1 MNQRN
6 ANYHTYKSKL
16 DRGLNNLYLIFTL
29 VNITDGQAHPIR

>member
-6 ANYHTYKSKL
+6 DNYHTYKSNL

-29 VNITDGQAHPIR
+29 EC

>member
-29 VNITDGQAHPIR
+29 AEYSAI

>member
-6 ANYHTYKSKL
+6 DNYHTYKSKL

-29 VNITDGQAHPIR
+29 AKK

>member
-29 VNITDGQAHPIR
+29 ALYRGTFTPFC